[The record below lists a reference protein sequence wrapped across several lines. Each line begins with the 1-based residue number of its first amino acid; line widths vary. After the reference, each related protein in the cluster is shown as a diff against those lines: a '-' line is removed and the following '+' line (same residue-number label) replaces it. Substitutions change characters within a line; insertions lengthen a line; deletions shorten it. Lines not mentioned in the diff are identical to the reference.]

1 MANYLLK
8 FKGKYRILAD
18 IDKRTNDFVRDE
30 NDNISDSDIYISC
43 QNGNRIMTYGHIDN
57 KKAVWLI
64 AYIPSIG
71 RGHNIIKAV
80 KEQGIDYIDY
90 VETDEEIEF
99 KFKAKDIEPIATL
112 LKAKTSGASISPF
125 STKNLP
131 KAKNVE
137 IPTDKINAYKAISS
151 QVDKGDLLL
160 ISRVTTSFLEDILQ
174 KKCRKESKTFDYK
187 SDMKKCCM
195 SRLTK
200 EYIYHKGFW
209 EEYIEYFKTEVDKF
223 YNK

>member
-8 FKGKYRILAD
+8 YKNTYRILAE
-18 IDKRTNDFVRDE
+18 IDQNTNDFIRDE
-30 NDNISDSDIYISC
+30 NGNIDDTDIYISC
-43 QNGNRIMTYGHIDN
+43 QYGNKIMTYGHIDN

-71 RGHNIIKAV
+71 RGRNIIKAV
-80 KEQGIDYIDY
+80 EEQKIEYIDYI
-90 VETDEEIEF
+90 ETDEEVEF

-112 LKAKTSGASISPF
+112 LKVKTSGASISPF

-131 KAKNVE
+131 KAKNIE

-151 QVDKGDLLL
+151 QVEKGDLLL
-160 ISRVTTSFLEDILQ
+160 ISRITTNFLDEVLQ
-174 KKCRKESKTFDYK
+174 KKYKKDCKTFDYK

-200 EYIYHKGFW
+200 EYIYSKGMW
-209 EEYIEYFKTEVDKF
+209 EEYLIYLETKIKSY